1 MLRWLPTSDAVEFL
15 TFGDS
20 QGAQLHAQANAIRAR
35 LDELGKAFVAGEIDR
50 QQMKEGTGHG
60 KAELAKLE
68 ARLAAVSG
76 ASALSGLV
84 GHADAAQR
92 WASLSIDRR
101 RAVIDAVW
109 SITLNP
115 SKRGGRGGTK
125 FDPRTVTVTKR
136 PTAA

>member
-1 MLRWLPTSDAVEFL
+1 VLRWLPTSDAVEFL

-60 KAELAKLE
+60 KAKLE
-68 ARLAAVSG
+68 ARLAALSG
-76 ASALSGLV
+76 ASALSGLA

-92 WASLSIDRR
+92 WEGLSTDRR

-125 FDPRTVTVTKR
+125 FVPRTVTVTKR